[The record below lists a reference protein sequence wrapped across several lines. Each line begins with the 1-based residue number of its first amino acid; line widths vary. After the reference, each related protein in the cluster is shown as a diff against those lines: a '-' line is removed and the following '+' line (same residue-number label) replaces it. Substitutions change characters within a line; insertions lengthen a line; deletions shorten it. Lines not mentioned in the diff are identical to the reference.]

1 MEFSQYIKTLTI
13 CGHDIDLGLDDYGQC
28 YFIEWIDENGDKK
41 DTGLGT
47 YNFHY
52 MEEIYYRFD
61 PIYKSLARKEIWGE
75 ELTPEEKDQ
84 LDKYQKMF
92 NEEYKMYGEES

>member
-52 MEEIYYRFD
+52 MESIYHMFD
-61 PIYKSLARKEIWGE
+61 PVYKELSRKKLYGE
-75 ELTPEEKDQ
+75 ELTEEEKV
-84 LDKYQKMF
+84 LCKRYQDLFK
-92 NEEYKMYGEES
+92 EEYKMYREES

>member
-1 MEFSQYIKTLTI
+1 MDTNQYIKTFTI
-13 CGHDIDLGLDDYGQC
+13 NGHEIKLGLDDYGQC
-28 YFIEWIDENGDKK
+28 YFIEWTDENGNKQ

-61 PIYKSLARKEIWGE
+61 PIYKSLARKEIYCE
-75 ELTPEEKDQ
+75 ELTEEEKV
-84 LDKYQKMF
+84 LWKRYQDLF
-92 NEEYKMYGEES
+92 EEEYKMYGDK